1 MTELVGLAHGVVSRV
16 GSARVGVHFLSNP
29 DLDGQPVRVE
39 LAVAQHGGGEFGVTL
54 RLGER
59 FSIGAESW
67 VFERVENLGTYDY
80 IVWLAPVPAPE
91 RPAVGDSGRSWAERV
106 ADILEFVRFEP
117 RLDDAVVNKVAEA
130 IVRTRMLHEP
140 PARMAEAIATGL
152 AGDTPLTALAPVGFD
167 ESELRDFLRRLAARL
182 DELGPWPVWLF
193 EQVDA
198 SVWGSA
204 PVRPLAYLDLS
215 PVRLANLLGVLF
227 ERVVEDGTTM
237 EIAVLRLAAGPL
249 VALAREVGGRSTGT
263 LLLQQG
269 DEAAEPAVAEV
280 LRAGGIGADSV
291 RWVGD
296 AVPPG
301 QRP

>member
-1 MTELVGLAHGVVSRV
+1 VTGSIGLGHNMVHDLGPGRV
-16 GSARVGVHFLSNP
+16 AVHFLSNP

-39 LAVAQHGGGEFGVTL
+39 LAVAPHGGGEFDVTL

-80 IVWLAPVPAPE
+80 TVWLASVPAPE
-91 RPAVGDSGRSWAERV
+91 PPPVGDSGRGWAERV
-106 ADILEFVRFEP
+106 ADVLEFVRFEA
-117 RLDDAVVNKVAEA
+117 RLDGAVVNKVAEA
-130 IVRTRMLHEP
+130 IVRSRMLHEP
-140 PARMAEAIATGL
+140 PARMAEAIAAGL
-152 AGDTPLTALAPVGFD
+152 DASVALTSLAPVGFP
-167 ESELRDFLRRLAARL
+167 EPELREFLRRLAARL
-182 DELGPWPVWLF
+182 DALRPWPVWLF
-193 EQVDA
+193 EQADM

-215 PVRLANLLGVLF
+215 PVRLTNLLGVLF
-227 ERVVEDGTTM
+227 ERVVEDGKTM

-249 VALAREVGGRSTGT
+249 VALAREVGSRSTGT

-269 DEAAEPAVAEV
+269 AERAEPAAAEV
-280 LRAGGIGADSV
+280 LRANGIGADSI

-296 AVPPG
+296 AVPDVPA
-301 QRP
+301 